1 MLPVGVT
8 RALCARSAAS
18 PRQGTGFASAARG
31 GPVTPAATP
40 RAFRARRP
48 NPGAQ
53 SERHDMNDR
62 IKSLSKLLTGLSPRH
77 DTFTVFS
84 DFVAMT
90 ATSISN
96 AVDRTNS
103 AAREAAYMAI
113 IKRYDRKEDLEVFP
127 RAFAELTLALE
138 DDMSDVLGRVFHELS
153 LQNKWA
159 GQFFTPDHICRLMAG
174 ISLTDD
180 LKQTI
185 KDRGF
190 IHASEP
196 CVGSGAMIIA
206 LAHAMRE
213 AGFNQQQ
220 TLHVTAVDVDIRAV
234 HMAYIQLSLLHIPAV
249 IVHGNA
255 LTLEEWSHWHTPA
268 RVLGGWRF
276 RIEPDKV
283 TGIIADSAPKAA
295 GAPRGKGQLELF

>member
-1 MLPVGVT
+1 
-8 RALCARSAAS
+8 
-18 PRQGTGFASAARG
+18 
-31 GPVTPAATP
+31 
-40 RAFRARRP
+40 
-48 NPGAQ
+48 
-53 SERHDMNDR
+53 MNDR
-62 IKSLSKLLTGLSPRH
+62 IKSLSKLLTSLSPRH

-84 DFVAMT
+84 DFVAM
-90 ATSISN
+90 AAISISN
-96 AVDRTNS
+96 AVDLNS
-103 AAREAAYMAI
+103 ATAREADYMAI
-113 IKRYDRKEDLEVFP
+113 VRRYERKEDLNVFP

-159 GQFFTPDHICRLMAG
+159 GQFFTPDHICRPMAG

-180 LKQTI
+180 VKQTI
-185 KDRGF
+185 SERGY

-213 AGFNQQQ
+213 AGLNQQQ
-220 TLHVTAVDVDIRAV
+220 ALHVTAVDVDIRAV
-234 HMAYIQLSLLHIPAV
+234 HMAYIQLSLLHIPTV

-276 RIEPDKV
+276 RIAGDKV
-283 TGIIADSAPKAA
+283 TSVIAETAA
-295 GAPRGKGQLELF
+295 EAADAPRGKGQLELF

>member
-1 MLPVGVT
+1 
-8 RALCARSAAS
+8 
-18 PRQGTGFASAARG
+18 
-31 GPVTPAATP
+31 
-40 RAFRARRP
+40 
-48 NPGAQ
+48 
-53 SERHDMNDR
+53 
-62 IKSLSKLLTGLSPRH
+62 
-77 DTFTVFS
+77 
-84 DFVAMT
+84 
-90 ATSISN
+90 
-96 AVDRTNS
+96 
-103 AAREAAYMAI
+103 
-113 IKRYDRKEDLEVFP
+113 
-127 RAFAELTLALE
+127 
-138 DDMSDVLGRVFHELS
+138 
-153 LQNKWA
+153 
-159 GQFFTPDHICRLMAG
+159 
-174 ISLTDD
+174 
-180 LKQTI
+180 
-185 KDRGF
+185 
-190 IHASEP
+190 
-196 CVGSGAMIIA
+196 MIIA